1 MTLGTLKRDQQS
13 SSMICASPSIREEAG
28 TAPFAGVAGSISAP
42 YKVAQC
48 SSTKNLDILQHYLL
62 WLISVP
68 HDPLSDPGAEE
79 VFQFV

>member
-1 MTLGTLKRDQQS
+1 M
-13 SSMICASPSIREEAG
+13 G

-48 SSTKNLDILQHYLL
+48 SSSKNLNILQHYLL

-68 HDPLSDPGAEE
+68 LGPVSDPGAGE